1 MKNVLVLGA
10 GGQLGKTIQYLSNKT
25 DANFDFFSR
34 NELDITD
41 IDSLTNVFHSKRY
54 NYCINCAA
62 YTNVDLAESD
72 EKSALKVNSESV
84 REIALLCL
92 KLNIV
97 LLHISTDFVF
107 DGNSRFP
114 YTETDVTQPLNV
126 YGKSKLLGE
135 NEIILIC
142 KKYFIIRTSWLYSK
156 FKSNFVKT
164 MISLSHK
171 HDRINVVSDQ
181 IGTPTNAK
189 DLALVILKIIQ
200 TDFKNYGIYH
210 YSNEGE
216 ASWYSFASEIFKVI
230 KTQQQLVSIDSVDYP
245 TEAPRPKYSKLDCK
259 KIKTGLNIK
268 ILHWKT
274 SLKEH
279 LHNNYLIK

>member
-1 MKNVLVLGA
+1 MKRVLVLGA
-10 GGQLGKTIQYLSNKT
+10 GGQLGKTIQCLSKKT
-25 DANFDFFSR
+25 DIKFDFFSR
-34 NELDITD
+34 KELDITD
-41 IDSLTNVFHSKRY
+41 YQILTAVFHEKNY
-54 NYCINCAA
+54 DYCINCAA

-72 EKSALKVNSESV
+72 KASAFKINSESV
-84 REIALLCL
+84 REIALLCH

-107 DGNSRFP
+107 DGKSKFP
-114 YTETDVTQPLNV
+114 YTETNTTEPLNV
-126 YGKSKLLGE
+126 YGKSKLSGE
-135 NEIILIC
+135 NEIIINC
-142 KKYFIIRTSWLYSK
+142 EKYFVIRTSWLYSK
-156 FKSNFVKT
+156 FERNFVKT
-164 MISLSHK
+164 MISLSREGK
-171 HDRINVVSDQ
+171 KINVVSDQ

-230 KTQQQLVSIDSVDYP
+230 KTKQQLVSIDSADYP

-259 KIKTGLNIK
+259 KIKTELNIK
-268 ILHWKT
+268 IPHWKT

-279 LHNNYLIK
+279 LYNNYLIK